1 VCVTDFGSES
11 AQRGHT
17 AVRDRTHRGDYRTC
31 KPKPRHLRPFPFE
44 LGEPRS
50 FRGLTLVPL
59 YPAAE
64 PVADYIGLDEAAAGG
79 LTISEV
85 DEAGTVESLLVA
97 NPLGSAVLLYEG
109 EELVGAKQNRVFE
122 RSILVG
128 ASSKLEIPARCV
140 EAGRWGYRSRR
151 FAPAPR
157 AAYPELRK
165 VSHLHGPASQS
176 QVWAELDAK
185 SARLEAHSPTRAAE
199 EMYTQRSA
207 SLDEYL
213 QALPRLD
220 GQAGAI
226 VGIAGELVCLDYVS
240 RSDAFASLYLNLLR
254 GYALSAIERRST
266 SRSAGAT
273 SAASSVSSSWRSAHA
288 GPWSAS
294 ARRAC

>member
-1 VCVTDFGSES
+1 MQT
-11 AQRGHT
+11 QT
-17 AVRDRTHRGDYRTC
+17 A
-31 KPKPRHLRPFPFE
+31 PPASLPFE

-64 PVADYIGLDEAAAGG
+64 PRTDYVGLDEAAAGG

-85 DEAGTVESLLVA
+85 DEAGAVESLLVA
-97 NPLGSAVLLYEG
+97 NPLGTAVLLYEG
-109 EELVGAKQNRVFE
+109 EELVGAKQNRVLE

-128 ASSKLEIPARCV
+128 ASSKLEIPAKCV
-140 EAGRWGYRSRR
+140 EAGRWDYRTRR

-176 QVWAELDAK
+176 HVWAELNAK
-185 SARLEAHSPTRAAE
+185 SVRLEAHSPTRAAE

-226 VGIAGELVCLDYVS
+226 VGIAGELVCLDY
-240 RSDAFASLYLNLLR
+240 
-254 GYALSAIERRST
+254 
-266 SRSAGAT
+266 
-273 SAASSVSSSWRSAHA
+273 SAAPTSS
-288 GPWSAS
+288 PAS
-294 ARRAC
+294 T